1 MNIKDKNT
9 LVALWNQLVE
19 EQCLIR
25 LCADET
31 YSIETRK
38 LYFDDDN
45 LVVLNTT
52 EAENGE

>member
-9 LVALWNQLVE
+9 LVTLWNQLVE
-19 EQCLIR
+19 EQCLVR
-25 LCADET
+25 LYADES
-31 YSIETRK
+31 YGIETRK